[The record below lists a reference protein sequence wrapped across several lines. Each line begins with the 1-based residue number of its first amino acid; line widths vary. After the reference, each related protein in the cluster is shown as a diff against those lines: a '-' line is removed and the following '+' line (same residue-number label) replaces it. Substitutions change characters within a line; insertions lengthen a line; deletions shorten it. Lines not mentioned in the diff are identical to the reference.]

1 MKHALILV
9 IALTLFVPATSM
21 AVGKSFWSS
30 LKSRIQGI
38 TPKKQASVTTA
49 VGGVRGA
56 ASEEADAVY
65 WKGKEV
71 NEVNEVE
78 LQKFNDALNLA
89 VQGDSASSL
98 KAFEAF
104 LKEYPD
110 SFLRLDALD
119 AVAALRPEAGESAA
133 PAEGAPAEQ
142 AQEAQGMDAAPAA
155 DVPAQES
162 DAAPAPDKEA
172 PAQ

>member
-1 MKHALILV
+1 MIKTALILV

-21 AVGKSFWSS
+21 AAGKSFWSS
-30 LKSRIQGI
+30 LKNRIHGI

-71 NEVNEVE
+71 NEVDEVE

-89 VQGDSASSL
+89 VEGDTSGSL
-98 KAFEAF
+98 KAFETF
-104 LKEYPD
+104 LKEFPD
-110 SFLRLDALD
+110 SSLRLDALD
-119 AVAALRPEAGESAA
+119 AVAALMPASEETAA
-133 PAEGAPAEQ
+133 PAEEATAEPVEPSEQVEQ
-142 AQEAQGMDAAPAA
+142 AQEAQSMDAEPAA
-155 DVPAQES
+155 E
-162 DAAPAPDKEA
+162 KEA

>member
-9 IALTLFVPATSM
+9 IALTLFVPATTSM
-21 AVGKSFWSS
+21 AAGKSFWSS
-30 LKSRIQGI
+30 LKTRIQGI

-65 WKGKEV
+65 WKGKDVKEV
-71 NEVNEVE
+71 DEVE

-89 VQGDSASSL
+89 VQGDNASSL
-98 KAFEAF
+98 KAFEEF

-110 SFLRLDALD
+110 SSLRLDALD
-119 AVAALRPEAGESAA
+119 AVAALKPEADDSAA
-133 PAEGAPAEQ
+133 PAVEQAPAEQ
-142 AQEAQGMDAAPAA
+142 AQEAQE
-155 DVPAQES
+155 AQS
-162 DAAPAPDKEA
+162 TDAAPAPDKEA
-172 PAQ
+172 PVQ

>member
-1 MKHALILV
+1 MKHAIILI
-9 IALTLFVPATSM
+9 IALSLFVPATSM
-21 AVGKSFWSS
+21 AAGKSFWSS
-30 LKSRIQGI
+30 LKSRIHGI
-38 TPKKQASVTTA
+38 TPKKKASVTTA

-56 ASEEADAVY
+56 ASEKADSVY

-71 NEVNEVE
+71 NEIDEVE
-78 LQKFNDALNLA
+78 LQKFNNALDMA
-89 VQGDSASSL
+89 VQGDNAESL

-110 SFLRLDALD
+110 SFLRLDALE
-119 AVAALRPEAGESAA
+119 AVTALRPDAGESAA
-133 PAEGAPAEQ
+133 PAEEAPAQQ
-142 AQEAQGMDAAPAA
+142 AEKPAGM
-155 DVPAQES
+155 

>member
-21 AVGKSFWSS
+21 AAGKSFWSS
-30 LKSRIQGI
+30 LKSRIHGI

-71 NEVNEVE
+71 PEVDEVE
-78 LQKFNDALNLA
+78 LQKFNDALNMA
-89 VQGDSASSL
+89 VQGDSANSL

-119 AVAALRPEAGESAA
+119 AVAALRPEVGDAA
-133 PAEGAPAEQ
+133 PAEEAPAEQ
-142 AQEAQGMDAAPAA
+142 AQEAQSMDAAPAA
-155 DVPAQES
+155 DAPAQETE
-162 DAAPAPDKEA
+162 AAPAVDKEA

>member
-1 MKHALILV
+1 MKHALILI
-9 IALTLFVPATSM
+9 IALALFVPAATSM
-21 AVGKSFWSS
+21 AAGKSFWSS

-56 ASEEADAVY
+56 ASEDADAVY

-78 LQKFNDALNLA
+78 LQKFNDALNMA
-89 VQGDSASSL
+89 VQGDSAGSL
-98 KAFEAF
+98 KAFEVF

-110 SFLRLDALD
+110 SSLRLDALD
-119 AVAALRPEAGESAA
+119 AVAALQPEEGESAA
-133 PAEGAPAEQ
+133 PVQEAPAEQ
-142 AQEAQGMDAAPAA
+142 AQEAQSMDAAPA
-155 DVPAQES
+155 PE
-162 DAAPAPDKEA
+162 KEA